1 VKRER
6 TKLSQA
12 VATRR
17 AFFAVLAA
25 CSLLVAVATAA
36 EWNARSVDVDG
47 AVVASSDDATV
58 GDDASADVAV
68 AVEAEVPALPQADE
82 VIEGHIRKGETLGS
96 SLVRHAVGPATVH
109 LIATE
114 MAPVFNFRYARS
126 GDYYRLGR
134 SADGRLLHFDYERSK
149 LERYRL
155 TWDGEH
161 YAATAHEPEIL
172 RRRTRIAG
180 LIDSSLY
187 ESIEKLGGEASLA
200 NDFADVFAWDV
211 DFSRSVRA
219 GDEFAILYERLYLA
233 PEDEAEFYVGPGRIL
248 AARYATRSAD
258 HRAVYFEPEEG
269 RGGYYR
275 PNGTAVERQ
284 FLRAPLHYRRI
295 SSAYSLSRLHPI
307 LKVRR
312 PHQGIDYAA
321 AHGTPV
327 WSVGDGQVIFRGR
340 MGGFGNLVKVR
351 HNNGY
356 VSYYGHLSGYAKGV
370 TKGARVAQKQVLGF
384 VGATGLAT
392 GPHLDYRLKKNGH
405 YINPASLKLP
415 AGIPIPEESLPR
427 FSGLRDELLSEL
439 DPRPLVSGTGAL

>member
-1 VKRER
+1 MVSEER

-12 VATRR
+12 VVTRR

-36 EWNARSVDVDG
+36 EWNARSIGVEGEFAASEVAGDTLSEVALVDEP
-47 AVVASSDDATV
+47 VA
-58 GDDASADVAV
+58 
-68 AVEAEVPALPQADE
+68 PALPDADE
-82 VIEGHIRKGETLGS
+82 IIEGHIKKGETLGS
-96 SLVRHAVGPATVH
+96 SLARRAVGPSTVH

-114 MAPVFNFRYARS
+114 MSPVFNFRYARS
-126 GDYYRLGR
+126 GDFYRLGR
-134 SADGRLLHFDYERSK
+134 SADGRLLHFEYERSK

-155 TWDGEH
+155 MWDGER
-161 YAATAHEPEIL
+161 YSATAHEPEIL

-187 ESIEKLGGEASLA
+187 ESIERLGGEASLA

-233 PEDEAEFYVGPGRIL
+233 PENETEFYVGPGRIL
-248 AARYATRSAD
+248 AARYATRNDD

-327 WSVGDGQVIFRGR
+327 WSVGDGEVIFRGR

-370 TKGARVAQKQVLGF
+370 KKGARVAQKQVLGY

-392 GPHLDYRLKKNGH
+392 GPHLDYRLKKNGR

-415 AGIPIPEESLPR
+415 AGIPIPEESLAL
-427 FSGLRDELLSEL
+427 FGGQRDELLSEL